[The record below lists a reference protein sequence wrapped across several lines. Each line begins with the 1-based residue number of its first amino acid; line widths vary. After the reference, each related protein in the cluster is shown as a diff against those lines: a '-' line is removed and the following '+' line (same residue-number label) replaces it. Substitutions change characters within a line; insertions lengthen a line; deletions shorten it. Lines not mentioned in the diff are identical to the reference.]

1 MAIRSIKNI
10 RLQFAR
16 WDDLTAEDQAQFT
29 EFMGGDPQRGKSLY
43 ELYFYW
49 YNIPHEVAHILR
61 TIYNQQTN
69 QIWDQIWEEETA
81 VNQIAV
87 SYWRAKGQQMRLLHL
102 ESEIIYALQHI
113 PDPVPANEDRAIF
126 LNRHHHDLADT
137 SSYAHY
143 QFNMVRY
150 ALAHP
155 MDLSYAL
162 RKLVSPQASDGATIP
177 ISPDFPL
184 DEDLPYRTVDDMR
197 KTLAACGLRLPDIQ
211 IICMYSPALQF
222 VLWDS

>member
-1 MAIRSIKNI
+1 MTTQLIRNI

-16 WDDLTAEDQAQFT
+16 WDDLLVEDQAQFID
-29 EFMGGDPQRGKSLY
+29 FMGGTPEQGKALY

-49 YNIPHEVAHILR
+49 YNIPHEIAHILR
-61 TIYNQQTN
+61 TIYVPTN
-69 QIWDQIWEEETA
+69 GNLWNRIWEEETA
-81 VNQIAV
+81 ANQIAV
-87 SYWRAKGQQMRLLHL
+87 SYWRAKGQNVRLLHL
-102 ESEIIYALQHI
+102 ENAIQKALVHI
-113 PDPVPANEDRAIF
+113 PDPVPANEDRAVF
-126 LNRHHHDLADT
+126 LNRHHQDLTDP

-155 MDLSYAL
+155 IDFSHAL
-162 RKLVSPQASDGATIP
+162 RTLVSPMANDGTTIP
-177 ISPDFPL
+177 LSPDFPL

-197 KTLAACGLRLPDIQ
+197 KTLYAYGLELPEVQ
-211 IICMYSPALQF
+211 VICMYSPALQF